1 MTMRVDDTS
10 IDKTEIKNALET
22 GDSDK
27 FSEAI
32 VKNIVANNEAMQN
45 KIINEAKTFNI
56 ENADASILAQRGFKP
71 LTAEERKFYN
81 EVKDKHSFEG
91 LELPKTVFERV
102 FDDLQKKHPLLS
114 EIDFQNVTGVSEWV
128 IRVDDVEA
136 AWWGPLCDEIKK
148 KLDTGFKIIKTDL
161 YKVSAYVPV
170 CKAMLALG
178 PEWLDRYVR
187 AILTESIALAME
199 KAIIAGDGQDG
210 PVGITKKIADVSDG
224 VHKDKEAVALADF
237 SPESIGTSILAPLS
251 KGKSGLGRL
260 ILVVN
265 PTDYYAKFYSLFN
278 IQDEHGVYHQ
288 QNLPFDGKVIVSD
301 YMPEGKLVVGEAKN
315 YFMGVGSALKIE
327 HSDEYRFLE
336 DQRVYIAKQYANGR
350 PRKDEDFIVFD
361 ISNTELKKAPKT
373 TGKPAASE
381 VPGA

>member
-1 MTMRVDDTS
+1 MTMRVDD
-10 IDKTEIKNALET
+10 IVVDKQEIKNALET

-32 VKNIVANNEAMQN
+32 VKNIVANNEAIQERL
-45 KIINEAKTFNI
+45 INEAKTFNI

-102 FDDLQKKHPLLS
+102 FDDLQKEHPLLS

-224 VHKDKEAVALADF
+224 VHQDKEAVELADF
-237 SPESIGTSILAPLS
+237 SPASIGTSILAPLS

-278 IQDEHGVYHQ
+278 IQDEHGVYRQ

-301 YMPEGKLVVGEAKN
+301 YMPAGKLVVGEAKN

-336 DQRVYIAKQYANGR
+336 DQRVYIAKQYANGQ

-361 ISNTELKKAPKT
+361 ITNTKLKKEAET
-373 TGKPAASE
+373 
-381 VPGA
+381 VPGV

>member
-1 MTMRVDDTS
+1 MTMLLEQNTVDQA
-10 IDKTEIKNALET
+10 EIKDALES
-22 GDSDK
+22 GDSEK
-27 FSEAI
+27 FSETI
-32 VKNIVANNEAMQN
+32 VKNIVANNESIQE
-45 KIINEAKTFNI
+45 KIINEAKTFSV
-56 ENADASILAQRGFKP
+56 ENADASVLAQRGFKP
-71 LTAEERKFYN
+71 LTAEERKYYN

-91 LELPKTVFERV
+91 LELPRTVFERV
-102 FDDLQKKHPLLS
+102 FEDLTKDHPILS
-114 EIDFQNVTGVSEWV
+114 EIDFQNTTGVTEWV
-128 IRVDDVEA
+128 IRVDDVEE

-187 AILTESIALAME
+187 TILTESIALAME

-210 PVGITKKIADVSDG
+210 PVGIIKKLADVSDG
-224 VHKDKEAVALADF
+224 QHKDKDAVALADF
-237 SPESIGTSILAPLS
+237 SPESIGGQILAPLAE
-251 KGKSGLGRL
+251 GKNGLGRL
-260 ILVVN
+260 LIVVN
-265 PTDYYAKFYSLFN
+265 PAEYYSKFYPLFN
-278 IQDEHGVYHQ
+278 IQDEYGLYHN
-288 QNLPFDGKVIVSD
+288 QNLPFDGKIIVSN
-301 YMPEGKLVVGEAKN
+301 YMPAGKMAVGEAKN

-336 DQRVYIAKQYANGR
+336 DQRVYIAKQYANGQ

-361 ISNTELKKAPKT
+361 ISKTELKKAPKT

>member
-1 MTMRVDDTS
+1 MTMRVKDTS
-10 IDKTEIKNALET
+10 IDKAEIKNALET
-22 GDSDK
+22 GDAET
-27 FSEAI
+27 FAEAV
-32 VKNIVANNEAMQN
+32 VKNIVANNEEIQER
-45 KIINEAKTFNI
+45 ILNEAKTFNI
-56 ENADASILAQRGFKP
+56 ENADASILAQRGFQP
-71 LTAEERKFYN
+71 LTAEERKYYN

-102 FDDLQKKHPLLS
+102 FDDLQKEHPLLS
-114 EIDFQNVTGVSEWV
+114 EINFQNVTGVSEWV

-148 KLDTGFKIIKTDL
+148 KLDTAFKIIKTDL
-161 YKVSAYVPV
+161 FKVSAYVPV

-210 PVGITKKIADVSDG
+210 PVGITKKLEDVSG
-224 VHKDKEAVALADF
+224 GIHQDKEAVALADF

-278 IQDEHGVYHQ
+278 IQDEHGVYRQ

-336 DQRVYIAKQYANGR
+336 DQRVYIAKQYANGQ

-361 ISNTELKKAPKT
+361 ITNTELKKAPKT

>member
-1 MTMRVDDTS
+1 MTMLLENPT
-10 IDKTEIKNALET
+10 IDKTEIKNALES
-22 GDSDK
+22 GDADT
-27 FSEAI
+27 FAEVV
-32 VKNIVANNEAMQN
+32 VKNIIANNDAIQER
-45 KIINEAKTFNI
+45 IINEAKTFSI
-56 ENADASILAQRGFKP
+56 ENADATVLAQRGFQP
-71 LTAEERKFYN
+71 LTAEERRYYN
-81 EVKDKHSFEG
+81 EVKDKHSFDG

-102 FDDLQKKHPLLS
+102 FDDLQKEHPLLS
-114 EIDFQNVTGVSEWV
+114 EINFQNVTGVTEWV

-148 KLDTGFKIIKTDL
+148 KLDTGFKIIKTNL

-210 PVGITKKIADVSDG
+210 PVGIIKKLEDVSEG
-224 VHKDKEAVALADF
+224 KHTDKEAVALADF
-237 SPESIGTSILAPLS
+237 SPESIGTSILAPLA
-251 KGKSGLGRL
+251 KGKSSLGRL
-260 ILVVN
+260 ILVIN
-265 PTDYYAKFYSLFN
+265 SQDFFNKFYSLFN
-278 IQDEHGVYHQ
+278 IQDEDGLYHK

-301 YMPEGKLVVGEAKN
+301 FMPEGKMAVGEAKK
-315 YFMGVGSALKIE
+315 YFMGIGSTLKIE

-336 DQRVYIAKQYANGR
+336 DQRVYIAKQYANGQ

-361 ISNTELKKAPKT
+361 ISKTALKKT
-373 TGKPAASE
+373 TT
-381 VPGA
+381 PGA

>member
-32 VKNIVANNEAMQN
+32 VKNIVANNEAIQERL
-45 KIINEAKTFNI
+45 INEAKTFNI

-102 FDDLQKKHPLLS
+102 FDDLQKEHPLLS

-224 VHKDKEAVALADF
+224 IHQDKEAVELADF
-237 SPESIGTSILAPLS
+237 SPASIGTSILAPLS
-251 KGKSGLGRL
+251 RGKSGLGRL

-278 IQDEHGVYHQ
+278 IQDEHGVYRQ

-301 YMPEGKLVVGEAKN
+301 YMPEGKLVVGEARN

-336 DQRVYIAKQYANGR
+336 DQRVYIAKQYANGQ

-361 ISNTELKKAPKT
+361 ITNTKLKKEAET
-373 TGKPAASE
+373 
-381 VPGA
+381 VPGV

>member
-1 MTMRVDDTS
+1 MTMRVEDTS

-22 GDSDK
+22 GDAET
-27 FSEAI
+27 FAEVF
-32 VKNIVANNEAMQN
+32 VKTINAKAESIQN
-45 KIINEAKTFNI
+45 SLIEEAKSFNV
-56 ENADASILAQRGFKP
+56 ENADAAVLAQRGFKP
-71 LTAEERKFYN
+71 LTAEERKYYN
-81 EVKDKHSFEG
+81 EVKDKHSFDG

-102 FDDLQKKHPLLS
+102 FDDLQKEHPLLS
-114 EIDFQNVTGVSEWV
+114 EIDFVNTTGVTEWIV
-128 IRVDDVEA
+128 RVDDVEA

-148 KLDTGFKIIKTDL
+148 KLDTGFKTIQTAL

-199 KAIIAGDGQDG
+199 KYIIAGDGKEG
-210 PVGITKKIADVSDG
+210 PVGIIKKIADVSDG
-224 VHKDKEAVALADF
+224 VHQDKEAVALADF

-260 ILVVN
+260 LLVVN
-265 PTDYYAKFYSLFN
+265 SQDYFKKFFSLFN
-278 IQDEHGVYHQ
+278 IQDEDGVYRK

-301 YMPEGKLVVGEAKN
+301 YMPEGKMAVGEARN

-336 DQRVYIAKQYANGR
+336 DQRVYIAKQYANGQ

-361 ISNTELKKAPKT
+361 ITNTKLKKEAET
-373 TGKPAASE
+373 